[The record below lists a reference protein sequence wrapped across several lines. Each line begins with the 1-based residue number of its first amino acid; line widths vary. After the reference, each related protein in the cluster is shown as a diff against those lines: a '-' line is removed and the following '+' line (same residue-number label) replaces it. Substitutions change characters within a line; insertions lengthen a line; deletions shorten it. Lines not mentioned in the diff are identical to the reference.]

1 MWGLIFLF
9 FNFMNIMSSIYPF
22 LMKMDVRLNILRLKG
37 IIQFTIFNKFKFEFK
52 FRIKNGYIYIYH
64 KRKERKEKLTSQNIN
79 VVFIKNVINQFYYR
93 QQLLNMDVSSNF
105 GYNLDSCVT
114 ATTCGFIDVFSKSLL
129 CKIKN
134 NKKKAHIF
142 TKVEPKYNED
152 ICNLRIVYEIRMS
165 VFDIIYSLVF
175 SVVNTWRDYE
185 RNGKRKTKQKQKN

>member
-9 FNFMNIMSSIYPF
+9 FNFMNIMGSIYPF

-105 GYNLDSCVT
+105 IVILPSCR
-114 ATTCGFIDVFSKSLL
+114 F
-129 CKIKN
+129 
-134 NKKKAHIF
+134 
-142 TKVEPKYNED
+142 
-152 ICNLRIVYEIRMS
+152 
-165 VFDIIYSLVF
+165 
-175 SVVNTWRDYE
+175 
-185 RNGKRKTKQKQKN
+185 

>member
-9 FNFMNIMSSIYPF
+9 VNFMNIMGSVYPF
-22 LMKMDVRLNILRLKG
+22 LMKMDVKLNLLRLKG
-37 IIQFTIFNKFKFEFK
+37 AIQFTIFNKIKFEFK

-64 KRKERKEKLTSQNIN
+64 KRKERKEKLTSKNIN

-93 QQLLNMDVSSNF
+93 QQLLNLGLTANF

-114 ATTCGFIDVFSKSLL
+114 ATTCGFIDVFTKGIL

-134 NKKKAHIF
+134 NKKSAHIF

-152 ICNLRIVYEIRMS
+152 ICNLRVSYEIRMS
-165 VFDIIYSLVF
+165 MLDIIYSLVY
-175 SVVNTWRDYE
+175 SVVNTWRDY
-185 RNGKRKTKQKQKN
+185 GKRNNKFKQKQKN

>member
-9 FNFMNIMSSIYPF
+9 FNFMNIMGSVYPF

-37 IIQFTIFNKFKFEFK
+37 IIKFTIFNKFKIEFK

-79 VVFIKNVINQFYYR
+79 VVFILNVINQFYYR
-93 QQLLNMDVSSNF
+93 QQLLNLDFSSNF
-105 GYNLDSCVT
+105 GYKLDSCVT
-114 ATTCGFIDVFSKSLL
+114 ATTSGFIDVLSKSVL

-134 NKKKAHIF
+134 NKKSAHIF

-152 ICNLRIVYEIRMS
+152 ICNLRVSYEIRMS
-165 VFDIIYSLVF
+165 VFDIIYSLVY
-175 SVVNTWRDYE
+175 SVVNTWRDYAK
-185 RNGKRKTKQKQKN
+185 RNNKFKQKQKN